1 MFARYFALFFLK
13 AATMMSSV
21 FAVMVGY
28 GAGNLEM
35 IHGLSMQS
43 GFQGNL
49 QNLCHNLCTY
59 LLLKYF

>member
-1 MFARYFALFFLK
+1 
-13 AATMMSSV
+13 MSSV
-21 FAVMVGY
+21 FAVMVGW

-35 IHGLSMQS
+35 IRGLSMQN

-49 QNLCHNLCTY
+49 QTLYHNLFTS